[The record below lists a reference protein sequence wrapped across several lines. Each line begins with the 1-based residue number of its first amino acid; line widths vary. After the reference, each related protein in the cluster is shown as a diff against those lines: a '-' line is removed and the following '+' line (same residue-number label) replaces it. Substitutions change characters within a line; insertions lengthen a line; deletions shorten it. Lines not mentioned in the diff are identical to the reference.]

1 MVLMIDFVKIVG
13 IVSLF
18 GMMLGLI
25 FVGVDF
31 VYVIKY

>member
-1 MVLMIDFVKIVG
+1 MIDFVKIVG

-25 FVGVDF
+25 FVGVDL